1 LDVVANYNDLC
12 GECPIWDHSTG
23 ALYWTDCA
31 GLKFYKY
38 LPGSKHH
45 ELIKSGLEINSYRF
59 NEPGGFVIA
68 NNSGIWLW
76 DGDEKTNLIAS
87 EVDGAK
93 CQMNDCISDPAG
105 RLYSASCFYDP
116 QRDYLRGK
124 LMRVDINGKVTILD
138 DGFDLPNGFAFSLDY
153 KTLYF
158 TDSVA
163 RRIYAYDYH
172 QASGDLRRRRVLVQV
187 PLTEGLPD
195 GLITDSEGFLWSAQ
209 WYGSCVVRYDPDGKI
224 ERRITT
230 PAKQTSCMGFGGPDM
245 NELFITTAARPEPM
259 PVMPPGYDPHS
270 GFTGGPLYRIRV
282 EVPGRWEHETKIRL
296 TPSPDPSPQN

>member
-1 LDVVANYNDLC
+1 M
-12 GECPIWDHSTG
+12 
-23 ALYWTDCA
+23 
-31 GLKFYKY
+31 
-38 LPGSKHH
+38 
-45 ELIKSGLEINSYRF
+45 IKSGLEINSYRF

-87 EVDGAK
+87 EVAGAK

-124 LMRVDINGKVTILD
+124 LMRVDIDGKVTILD

-163 RRIYAYDYH
+163 RRIYAYDYE
-172 QASGDLRRRRVLVQV
+172 QASGNLRHRRVLVQV
-187 PLTEGLPD
+187 PSTEGIPD
-195 GLITDSEGFLWSAQ
+195 GLMTDSEGFLWSAQ

-245 NELFITTAARPEPM
+245 NELF
-259 PVMPPGYDPHS
+259 
-270 GFTGGPLYRIRV
+270 
-282 EVPGRWEHETKIRL
+282 
-296 TPSPDPSPQN
+296 